1 MKRIILFGANCAK
14 CKKTEINLNNVIQK
28 HNLNMIVEKIQDVQ
42 EMVKYNILYLPTVMI
57 DNVILFKGIAPSE
70 KEIEKTLT
78 NKLENNL

>member
-1 MKRIILFGANCAK
+1 MQKE
-14 CKKTEINLNNVIQK
+14 EINLNNVIQK
-28 HNLNMIVEKIQDVQ
+28 HNLNMIVRKFK
-42 EMVKYNILYLPTVMI
+42 MFRKVKYNILYLPTVMI